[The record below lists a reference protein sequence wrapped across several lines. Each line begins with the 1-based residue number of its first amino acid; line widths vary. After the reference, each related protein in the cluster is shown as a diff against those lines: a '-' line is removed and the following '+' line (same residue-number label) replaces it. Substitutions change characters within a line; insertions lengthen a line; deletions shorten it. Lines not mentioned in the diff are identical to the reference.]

1 MNNELTLADR
11 LAYAF
16 SRLTKKRLDLAG
28 MALAVGNGYTV
39 SQRGAILTPYIM
51 DLQNVEA
58 KIDTFVRL
66 HGYVVKPRRNSLSL
80 GRACDSRCTTAKGDV
95 CVCSCDGTNH
105 GIERATL
112 GAFRAATTHV
122 VASAPIVSPAPVA
135 VRVAPPTRTYAPTL
149 AHPFNDDTTWDGGNQ
164 AEIDYANWEAE
175 NAFDRA
181 SAAIAREDYQARL
194 SGIKAASS
202 AIPYEKTAPGARS
215 LAWARR

>member
-1 MNNELTLADR
+1 MTNELTLGDR

-28 MALAVGNGYTV
+28 IALAVGQGYTV
-39 SQRGAILTPYIM
+39 SQRGAILTPYIE

-66 HGYVVKPRRNSLSL
+66 HGGTIKTRTNSFSL

-105 GIERATL
+105 GMERATL
-112 GAFRAATTHV
+112 GAFRAPVATRV
-122 VASAPIVSPAPVA
+122 YSAPIVSPTPVA
-135 VRVAPPTRTYAPTL
+135 ARVAPPTRVYAPTM

-175 NAFDRA
+175 GAFDRA

-194 SGIKAASS
+194 NGLAA
-202 AIPYEKTAPGARS
+202 AHAALPYEKTASGARS
-215 LAWARR
+215 LAWGRR